1 MLKNA
6 GLLTLGLALLVPG
19 SGVWAQ
25 DSATPAPAAEE
36 PLLKTTPYLQ
46 AMSQNSV
53 IITWHTTRPAYS
65 WVNYRPEGSTEPPMN
80 AISSTYGLKD
90 VGLVQKITLSDLQPG
105 VTYTYSI
112 NSREVKEILPYKFTF
127 GGNITVREKNG
138 KPLTFTTWPEKADTF
153 SFVMINDLHD
163 GNEKHVNLLR
173 ATDVPTAE
181 FVCYN
186 GDIVTDKN
194 QGDDIIKFFLQTA
207 LDSYAWEKPFFMLR
221 GNHETRGAFS
231 RNLHEFFPTQ
241 TDQFY
246 YTFTYGDV
254 FFVNLDCG
262 EDKTDDS
269 KEYGGLVDFDSYRS
283 EQIPWLEKVVQL
295 PAYKNARY
303 RVFFCHIPPAGGG
316 EQNVEVDVIKA
327 DGTRETQTDFS
338 KAWHGEQEIRDK
350 FLPILLDNKADLLL
364 SGHTHRL
371 INCEYRRGNDR
382 LPVLVN
388 SHVDGVRI
396 DVSPE
401 RIFLK
406 VVNQKGEEVITKAVR
421 PRGEPQANPA
431 SAVAQIGPLMI
442 Q

>member
-25 DSATPAPAAEE
+25 APASPAPAVEE

-53 IITWHTTRPAYS
+53 IITWHTSRPAYS
-65 WVNYRPEGSTEPPMN
+65 WVDYRPEGSTEPPMN

-112 NSREVKEILPYKFTF
+112 SSREVKEIQPYKFTF
-127 GGNITVREKNG
+127 GKEATLREKNG
-138 KPLTFTTWPEKADTF
+138 KPLSFTTWPEEADTF

-163 GNEKHVNLLR
+163 GNEKHANLIR
-173 ATDVPTAE
+173 ATDVPTAD

-194 QGDDIIKFFLQTA
+194 QGGDIIKFFLQTA
-207 LDSYAWEKPFFMLR
+207 VDSYAWEKPFFMLR

-303 RVFFCHIPPAGGG
+303 RVFFCHIPPSGGG
-316 EQNVEVDVIKA
+316 EQNVEVDLIKA
-327 DGTRETQTDFS
+327 DGSRETQTDFS
-338 KAWHGEQEIRDK
+338 KAWHGEKEIRDK

-364 SGHTHRL
+364 CGHTHKL
-371 INCEYRRGNDR
+371 LNCEYRRGNDR
-382 LPVLVN
+382 LPVLIN
-388 SHVDGVRI
+388 SNVDGVRI
-396 DVSPE
+396 DVNPE
-401 RIFLK
+401 RIFMK
-406 VVNQKGEEVITKAVR
+406 VVNQKGEEVITKEVR
-421 PRGEPQANPA
+421 PRSEQKL
-431 SAVAQIGPLMI
+431 VAPNRGQKAGKTLV

>member
-6 GLLTLGLALLVPG
+6 AFLVLGLALMGQPDA
-19 SGVWAQ
+19 VWAQ
-25 DSATPAPAAEE
+25 DPAPAAEAA

-46 AMSQNSV
+46 AMSQDSV
-53 IITWHTTRPAYS
+53 IITWHTSRPAYS
-65 WVNYRPEGSTEPPMN
+65 WVNYRPEGSTEPPLT

-90 VGLVQKITLSDLQPG
+90 VGLVQKIRLSNLEPG

-112 NSREVKEILPYKFTF
+112 NSREVTKIRPYQFTF

-163 GNEKHVNLLR
+163 GIQKHENLINV
-173 ATDVPTAE
+173 TDVSTAE

-194 QGDDIIKFFLQTA
+194 DGDAAIKFFLQTP
-207 LDSYAWEKPFFMLR
+207 LDTYAWEKPFFMLR
-221 GNHETRGAFS
+221 GNHETRGAFA

-241 TDQFY
+241 NNQFY

-262 EDKTDDS
+262 EDRPDDS
-269 KEYGGLVDFDSYRS
+269 SEYGGLVDFDSYRS
-283 EQIPWLEKVVQL
+283 EQVEWLKKVVQL

-316 EQNVEVDVIKA
+316 EQNVEVDIIKP
-327 DGTRETQTDFS
+327 DGTRQAVTDFS
-338 KAWHGEQEIRDK
+338 RAWHGDIEVRDK
-350 FLPILLDNKADLLL
+350 FLPFLFDNKADLLL
-364 SGHTHRL
+364 CGHLHRL
-371 INCEYRRGNDR
+371 VNYEFRRGKDI

-388 SHVDGVRI
+388 SHVDGLRVDI
-396 DVSPE
+396 SPE
-401 RIFLK
+401 RIFMK
-406 VVNQKGEEVITKAVR
+406 VINQQGEELITREVL
-421 PRGEPQANPA
+421 PREEQEANA
-431 SAVAQIGPLMI
+431 GGAIRVGPILI